1 MRLRNREGDPVDP
14 VPFLVVAG
22 MGFMI
27 VFSAG
32 PIYLMAL
39 FGVDVATALAGSAA
53 AFLPVAIVAY
63 HQLVRSARP
72 DLRGE
77 LPASWRFRRLWYAA
91 IAFGLLLV
99 LLTLPLVDW

>member
-14 VPFLVVAG
+14 VPFLVVTG

-27 VFSAG
+27 VLSLG

-39 FGVDVATALAGSAA
+39 FGVDLSLALAGSTA
-53 AFLPVAIVAY
+53 AFVATAVAAY
-63 HQLVRSARP
+63 HRLVRSVRP

>member
-1 MRLRNREGDPVDP
+1 MRIRNREGDPVDP

-22 MGFMI
+22 MAFMI

-39 FGVDVATALAGSAA
+39 FGVDLSLALTGSATA
-53 AFLPVAIVAY
+53 FVPTVALAY
-63 HQLVRSARP
+63 HRLVRSARP
-72 DLRGE
+72 DLREE

>member
-22 MGFMI
+22 MAFMI

-39 FGVDVATALAGSAA
+39 FGVDLSLALGGSAA
-53 AFLPVAIVAY
+53 AFVPTAALAY
-63 HQLVRSARP
+63 HRLVRSVRP
-72 DLRGE
+72 DLREE

-91 IAFGLLLV
+91 VAFGLLLV